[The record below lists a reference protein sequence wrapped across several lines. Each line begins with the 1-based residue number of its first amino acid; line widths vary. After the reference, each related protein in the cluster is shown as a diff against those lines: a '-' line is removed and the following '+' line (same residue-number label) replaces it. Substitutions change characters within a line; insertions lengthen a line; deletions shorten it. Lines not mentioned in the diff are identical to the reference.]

1 MDGGGFNSYKNKFNT
16 SHDFP
21 KDESHT
27 LDEISKLTGYSK
39 KGLQTIYNK
48 GIGAYHTNPSSVR
61 PQVKSPEQWAMA
73 RVYAAINPTSGAY
86 KVDKSHLIKGGMAVK
101 NFDTGEIMLGNTPEL
116 DTEDN
121 PDINLTNERE
131 FQKMDEYVDIISDE
145 NTPQDKKEEY
155 INKLAKYISMEIE
168 DLQDFQSDPNISE
181 ERREE
186 IKQLSSLLLSYVDLI
201 PKWTDQNKVIK
212 KMDIYNE
219 ALADLVLEKN
229 LHAKMQDEAN
239 IDVNA
244 GINAGIIPLNEAV
257 KYKNTI
263 RGEKLEDFLDTPDGK
278 KYLKTLDGD
287 NSTQYNTKNINGY
300 SQEFKNILD
309 NVYMDYVNYCN
320 DNNIP
325 PEAKNAYL
333 QNILLQFVPI
343 DLIKNKTLWEIKSEK
358 DLPVQ
363 RYSKTKIIGFERDS
377 DNDGLYNPINSLSYE
392 ILFKPYDG
400 KKRKVDNIIFNAS
413 LNGQIVSVPILKPR
427 ANGYN
432 YLTLF
437 NNDTKTS
444 VYNVETDPDLV
455 DKKLS
460 QQSLSD
466 MKQRLKDLHLINEY
480 DEVIPFTDNLKE
492 EIYKDIRNRFIS
504 NMRVDDLITVNE
516 RNDMINNKTL
526 FMKKLREL
534 GLKKSFE
541 EILRNIQ
548 TDYNFIKNL
557 SPDSSKRAKLKKH
570 RENQYD
576 KYDIPSNLKMRVPW
590 SFEKRYSKK

>member
-1 MDGGGFNSYKNKFNT
+1 MINNGGCDPFHYLKGKGGLGYKPSPPFMHGLGYDYNLIDGGGFTSYKNNFNT
-16 SHDFP
+16 SRGLP
-21 KDESHT
+21 KD
-27 LDEISKLTGYSK
+27 
-39 KGLQTIYNK
+39 
-48 GIGAYHTNPSSVR
+48 
-61 PQVKSPEQWAMA
+61 
-73 RVYAAINPTSGAY
+73 GAY
-86 KVDKSHLIKGGMAVK
+86 KVDRSHLMKGGMAVK

-116 DTEDN
+116 DIEDN
-121 PDINLTNERE
+121 PDTDLTNERE
-131 FQKMDEYVDIISDE
+131 FQKMDDYVDIISDE

-168 DLQDFQSDPNISE
+168 DLEDFQSDPDISD

-201 PKWTDQNKVIK
+201 PKWSDQNKVIK
-212 KMDIYNE
+212 KMDTYNE
-219 ALADLVLEKN
+219 ALANLVLEKN
-229 LHAKMQDEAN
+229 LHDKMQDEAN

-287 NSTQYNTKNINGY
+287 KSMQYNTKNINGY

-309 NVYMDYVNYCN
+309 MVYDDYIVYCN
-320 DNNIP
+320 NNNIQP
-325 PEAKNAYL
+325 DSKDDYL
-333 QNILLQFVPI
+333 QDILLQFVPI

-377 DNDGLYNPINSLSYE
+377 DNNGLYNPINSLSYE
-392 ILFKPYDG
+392 IQFKPYNG

-413 LNGQIVSVPILKPR
+413 INGKIISVPILKPV

-437 NNDTKTS
+437 NNDSKTS

-492 EIYKDIRNRFIS
+492 EIYEDIRNRFLS
-504 NMRVDDLITVNE
+504 NMRVDNLITVNE
-516 RNDMINNKTL
+516 RDNMVNNKTL

-534 GLKKSFE
+534 GSKKSFE
-541 EILRNIQ
+541 KILRNIQ

-557 SPDSSKRAKLKKH
+557 PHDSSKRVKLKQH